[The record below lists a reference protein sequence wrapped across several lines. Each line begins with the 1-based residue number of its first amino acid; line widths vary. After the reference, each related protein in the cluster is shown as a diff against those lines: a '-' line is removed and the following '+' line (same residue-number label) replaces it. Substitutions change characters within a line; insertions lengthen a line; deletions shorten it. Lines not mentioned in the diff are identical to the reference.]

1 MNIKQKKKLLNS
13 FSKIEYRV
21 KELENE
27 LNGIKGNIDNDKN
40 LKITEKLERMAH
52 LIEKEKTELIQIQF
66 RIMEA
71 IENLSDITERTII
84 HLKYIGKKEGLYHKT
99 LPLWK
104 IANELGYSLDR
115 INHMHG
121 DALRH
126 LEL

>member
-27 LNGIKGNIDNDKN
+27 LNGIKGNIDNDTN

>member
-1 MNIKQKKKLLNS
+1 MDIKQKKKLLNR

-27 LNGIKGNIDNDKN
+27 LSGIKANIGNDTNP
-40 LKITEKLERMAH
+40 KITEKLERMAH
-52 LIEKEKTELIQIQF
+52 LIEKEKTELIQTQF
-66 RIMEA
+66 CIMNA
-71 IENLSDITERTII
+71 IEDLSDITERTII

-104 IANELGYSLDR
+104 IANELGYSPDR

-121 DALRH
+121 DALRR
-126 LEL
+126 LKL

>member
-1 MNIKQKKKLLNS
+1 MDSKQKKELLNS
-13 FSKIEYRV
+13 FSAIEYRI
-21 KELENE
+21 KELAEE
-27 LNGIKGNIDNDKN
+27 LESIEANINNGANSKTMKEMKRIANLIDEEKFE
-40 LKITEKLERMAH
+40 LKQMQLRVMLATK
-52 LIEKEKTELIQIQF
+52 
-66 RIMEA
+66 
-71 IENLSDITERTII
+71 NLSDITERRII

-115 INHMHG
+115 INHIHG